1 MRSQVRLAPIK
12 MSVIV
17 LGSINTDLV
26 IRNLRLPRPG
36 ETVLGGTFL
45 RTPGGKGANQ
55 AVAAA
60 RAGRSKVIFIGAV
73 GDDEF
78 GREALA
84 SLGQE
89 NLDISY
95 IKVVAEHASGIA
107 LIMVDRGG
115 QNAISVAAG
124 ANLALTAGD
133 VEAIPDA
140 VFASAKVFLASLE
153 TSLEAVEAGL
163 ARAKRH
169 GLITVLN
176 PAPARHFVE
185 CLHLL
190 ALSDIVTPNEHEAET
205 LTGLRVSD
213 TNSAVAAARWLQQ
226 YGPQD
231 VVVTLGKGGAVA
243 VQGADVDAI
252 PAIQIEAIDATGA
265 GDAFSGALA
274 VRLSEGRTFFEAATW
289 ANVAAGIATLRAGAQ
304 PSLPTREEI
313 DARHL
318 N

>member
-1 MRSQVRLAPIK
+1 

-26 IRNLRLPRPG
+26 IRSVRLPRPG

-45 RTPGGKGANQ
+45 STPGGKGANQ

-60 RAGRSKVIFIGAV
+60 RAGRSVVTFLGAV

-78 GREALA
+78 GQRALD
-84 SLGQE
+84 SLGQG

-95 IKVVAEHASGIA
+95 IKVISEASSGIA
-107 LIMVDRGG
+107 LIMVDRDG

-124 ANLALTAGD
+124 ANLALTAAD
-133 VEAIPDA
+133 VEAVPEA
-140 VFASAKVFLASLE
+140 VFAGARVFLASLE

-169 GLITVLN
+169 GLTTILN
-176 PAPARHFVE
+176 PAPARRIEE
-185 CLHLL
+185 CEHLL
-190 ALSDIVTPNEHEAET
+190 ALCDVMTPNEQEAET

-213 TNSAVAAARWLQQ
+213 TNSAIAAARWLQQ
-226 YGPQD
+226 YGPRA
-231 VVVTLGKGGAVA
+231 VAVTLGHSGAVA
-243 VQGADVDAI
+243 VLESEVDAI
-252 PAIQIEAIDATGA
+252 PALQVKAVDATGA

-274 VRLSEGRTFFEAATW
+274 VALSEGCTFFEAATW
-289 ANVAAGIATLRAGAQ
+289 ANVAAGITTLRAGAQ

-313 DARHL
+313 DARHM